1 MLKEL
6 EKIFSTGM
14 IEINE
19 VGESVKVH
27 SNTTIEQGLFLQKV
41 FKLIKPINT
50 LEVGLAYGISALFI
64 LEMHKEYNHGKGVHI
79 AIEPDEY
86 WGKGAIK
93 NIENAGLSSYF
104 KVERCF
110 SDEFLPIMY
119 NNGYRIQY
127 AYVDTTKR
135 FDIVFQDC
143 YFLDKIL
150 DIGGVI
156 ILDDCGGSWP
166 GVQRV
171 ARYMLNLPHYKLLDK
186 TGKYKYSK
194 IDRIKN
200 LVTNIYIKALPFKSL
215 FFKQYNLI
223 SDQNLGIDYQCLV
236 FQKTCD
242 DNRDW
247 KWDKSF

>member
-1 MLKEL
+1 MLNEI
-6 EKIFSTGM
+6 EKIFSSGF
-14 IEINE
+14 IEINSN
-19 VGESVKVH
+19 GETVKLH
-27 SNTTIEQGLFLQKV
+27 SNTNIEQGLFLQKI
-41 FKLIKPINT
+41 FKFVKPINT

-64 LEMHKEYNHGKGVHI
+64 LEMHKMYNQKNGIHT

-86 WGKGAIK
+86 WGRAAIH
-93 NIENAGLSSYF
+93 NIEKAGLSNYF

-110 SDEFLPIMY
+110 SDQILPILY
-119 NNGYRIQY
+119 HNGYRIQY

-166 GVQRV
+166 GIQRV

-186 TGKYKYSK
+186 IGKYKYSK
-194 IDRIKN
+194 IDHIKN
-200 LVTNIYIKALPFKSL
+200 IFKNIYLNALSFKSL
-215 FFKQYNLI
+215 FFKQYNFI
-223 SDQNLGIDYQCLV
+223 SDQNLGIDFQCLV
-236 FQKTCD
+236 FQKVSE

-247 KWDKSF
+247 KWDKPF

>member
-1 MLKEL
+1 MLNEL
-6 EKIFSTGM
+6 EKIFSSGF
-14 IEINE
+14 IEINSN
-19 VGESVKVH
+19 GETVKLH
-27 SNTTIEQGLFLQKV
+27 SNTNFEQGLFLQKM
-41 FKLIKPINT
+41 FKLVKPVNT

-64 LEMHKEYNHGKGVHI
+64 LEMHKMYNQNNGIHI
-79 AIEPDEY
+79 AIEPDGY
-86 WGKGAIK
+86 WGSAAIH
-93 NIENAGLSSYF
+93 NIERARLSVYF
-104 KVERCF
+104 KVERGF
-110 SDEFLPIMY
+110 SDQILPVLY
-119 NNGYRIQY
+119 HSGYRIQY

-166 GVQRV
+166 GIQRV

-186 TGKYKYSK
+186 TGKNNYRK

-200 LVTNIYIKALPFKSL
+200 ILKNIYFNVLPFKSF
-215 FFKQYNLI
+215 FFKEYNFI

-236 FQKTCD
+236 FQKVSE

-247 KWDKSF
+247 KWDKPF